1 MIDKIVPTALRLWLT
16 FLLLL
21 LLLGYSIL
29 SSILFGAIAGLAGGI
44 VSAWWRTLGGEPT
57 APVLPEP
64 IRRFGRQIRENQ
76 PRLPLIRS
84 LARQERRIT
93 RPKR

>member
-21 LLLGYSIL
+21 VLLGYSVL

-44 VSAWWRTLGGEPT
+44 VNAWWTTLGGEPVEI
-57 APVLPEP
+57 VLPEP
-64 IRRFGRQIRENQ
+64 IRRFGRQIRDRQ
-76 PRLPLIRS
+76 PRIPLIRS